1 MREFKKIKN
10 VIIKIGSSS
19 LCNENGKIDT
29 QIILHFIEQI
39 AQIKNKQIQVTL
51 VSSGAIKTGME
62 ALKLD
67 KKPQHIADKQ
77 ALAAIGQAT
86 LMRIYDNLF
95 GLYHIKIAQIL
106 MNHDDFDNRK
116 RLLNFSNTLQALSHY
131 DILPIIN
138 ENDTLAVEEI
148 KVGDNDT
155 MASLLVPSVNA
166 DLVILVSDIDG
177 LYDSDPHINKNA
189 KLIQDVYGIDSQIES
204 MATDTNTNMGTGGM
218 ITKLRAAKICNE
230 YGCDLAIVNGKQ
242 KNVLIDLIEGKQIG
256 TLFHGSVG
264 RNLNARQHWIMYQSW
279 SKGSII
285 VDDGCKKALRNHK
298 SLLPSGIKDVIGTF
312 SISNVVD
319 ILDKEHTKIA
329 KGIVNYSSEEINL
342 IKGKNTSEIIHILN
356 TNDYDEIVHANNMV
370 LVKGEKQND

>member
-1 MREFKKIKN
+1 MREFKQIKN
-10 VIIKIGSSS
+10 IIIKIGSSS
-19 LCNENGKIDT
+19 LCNEKGKLDT

-39 AQIKNKQIQVTL
+39 AQIKQKQIQVTL

-62 ALKLD
+62 ALNLE
-67 KKPQHIADKQ
+67 KKPSHISDKQ

-116 RLLNFSNTLQALSHY
+116 RLLNFSNTIQALSRY

-138 ENDTLAVEEI
+138 ENDTLAVDEI

-177 LYDSDPHINKNA
+177 LYDSDPRENKNA
-189 KLIQDVYGIDSQIES
+189 KLIQEVYGIDSQIES

-218 ITKLRAAKICNE
+218 ITKIRAAKICNE

-242 KNVLIDLIEGKQIG
+242 KNILIDLIDGKEIG
-256 TLFHGSVG
+256 TLFHGEIG

-285 VDDGCKKALRNHK
+285 VDDGCKNALKNHK
-298 SLLPSGIKDVIGTF
+298 SLLPSGIKQVNGSFPMSTVIDV
-312 SISNVVD
+312 
-319 ILDKEHTKIA
+319 LDKNDNKIA
-329 KGIVNYSSEEINL
+329 KGIVNYSSEEIDA
-342 IKGKNTSEIIHILN
+342 IKGKNTSEIINILH
-356 TNDYDEIVHANNMV
+356 TNDYDEVIHANNMV
-370 LVKGEKQND
+370 LVEGGTK

>member
-1 MREFKKIKN
+1 MREFKQIKN
-10 VIIKIGSSS
+10 IIIKIGSSS
-19 LCNENGKIDT
+19 LCNEKGKLDT

-39 AQIKNKQIQVTL
+39 AQIKQKQIQVTL

-62 ALKLD
+62 ALNLE
-67 KKPQHIADKQ
+67 KKPSHISDKQ

-116 RLLNFSNTLQALSHY
+116 RLLNFSNTLQALSRY

-138 ENDTLAVEEI
+138 ENDTLAVDEI

-177 LYDSDPHINKNA
+177 LYDSDPRENKNA
-189 KLIQDVYGIDSQIES
+189 KLIQEVYGINSQIES

-218 ITKLRAAKICNE
+218 ITKIRAAKICNE

-242 KNVLIDLIEGKQIG
+242 KNILIDLIEGKEIG
-256 TLFHGSVG
+256 TLFHGEIG

-285 VDDGCKKALRNHK
+285 VDDGCKNALKNHK
-298 SLLPSGIKDVIGTF
+298 SLLPSGIKQVNGSFPMSTVIDV
-312 SISNVVD
+312 
-319 ILDKEHTKIA
+319 LDKNDNKIA
-329 KGIVNYSSEEINL
+329 KGIVNYSSEEIDA
-342 IKGKNTSEIIHILN
+342 IKGKNTSEIINILH
-356 TNDYDEIVHANNMV
+356 TNDYDEVIHANNMV
-370 LVKGEKQND
+370 LVEGGTK

>member
-1 MREFKKIKN
+1 MRQLKQIKN

-19 LCNENGKIDT
+19 LCNEKGKIDT

-39 AQIKNKQIQVTL
+39 VQIKQKNIQVTL

-62 ALKLD
+62 VLNLE
-67 KKPQHIADKQ
+67 KKPHQISDKQ

-86 LMRIYDNLF
+86 LMRIYENLF

-116 RLLNFSNTLQALSHY
+116 RLLNFSNTIQSLSHY

-177 LYDSDPHINKNA
+177 LYDCDPHVNKNA
-189 KLIQDVYGIDSQIES
+189 KLIQEIYGINSQIET
-204 MATDTNTNMGTGGM
+204 MAADTNTNMGTGGM
-218 ITKLRAAKICNE
+218 ITKIRAAKICNE

-242 KNVLIDLIEGKQIG
+242 KNALIDLVNGKQIG
-256 TLFHGSVG
+256 TLFHGDIG

-285 VDDGCKKALRNHK
+285 VDDGCKIALKNHK
-298 SLLPSGIKDVIGTF
+298 SLLPSGIIKLNGSFTMSTIVE
-312 SISNVVD
+312 
-319 ILDKEHTKIA
+319 ILDERENKIG

-342 IKGKNTSEIIHILN
+342 IKGKNTSEIINILP
-356 TNDYDEIVHANNMV
+356 TNDYDEVIHANNLV
-370 LVKGEKQND
+370 LVQGGKHD

>member
-1 MREFKKIKN
+1 MREFKQIKN
-10 VIIKIGSSS
+10 IIIKIGSSS
-19 LCNENGKIDT
+19 LCNEKGKLDT

-39 AQIKNKQIQVTL
+39 AQIKQKQIQVTL

-62 ALKLD
+62 ALNLE
-67 KKPQHIADKQ
+67 KKPSHISDKQ

-116 RLLNFSNTLQALSHY
+116 RLLNFSNTLQALSRY

-138 ENDTLAVEEI
+138 ENDTLAVDEI

-177 LYDSDPHINKNA
+177 LYDSDPRENKNA
-189 KLIQDVYGIDSQIES
+189 KLIQEVYGIDSQIES

-218 ITKLRAAKICNE
+218 ITKIRAAKICNE

-242 KNVLIDLIEGKQIG
+242 KNILIDLIEGKEIG
-256 TLFHGSVG
+256 TLFHGEIG

-285 VDDGCKKALRNHK
+285 VDDGCKNALKNHK
-298 SLLPSGIKDVIGTF
+298 SLLPSGIKQVNGSFPMSTVIDV
-312 SISNVVD
+312 
-319 ILDKEHTKIA
+319 LDKNDNKIA
-329 KGIVNYSSEEINL
+329 KGIVNYSSEEIDA
-342 IKGKNTSEIIHILN
+342 IKGKNTSEIINILH
-356 TNDYDEIVHANNMV
+356 TNDYDEVIHANNMV
-370 LVKGEKQND
+370 LVEGGTK